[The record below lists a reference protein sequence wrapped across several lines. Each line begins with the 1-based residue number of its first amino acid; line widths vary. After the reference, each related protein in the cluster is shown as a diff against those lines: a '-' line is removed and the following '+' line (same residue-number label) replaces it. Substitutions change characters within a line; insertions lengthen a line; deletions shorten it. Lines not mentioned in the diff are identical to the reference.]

1 MDNFTP
7 RISIITVVFNGSSVI
22 GRTIESVR
30 VQNFENIEYIVIDG
44 GSDDGTLEI
53 IKNNND
59 IITSW
64 ISEPD
69 KGIYDAM
76 NKGLKKATGDYV
88 WFLNAGDEIYSPG
101 TLSKVFS
108 LAEADAYYGDV
119 GYIDEKGDTLGTRTL
134 KTPPPEL
141 TWREMIKGMVVSH
154 QSFIVKRDRAAH
166 YDLRYKYVADVD
178 WMISTLKKCESV
190 LNTNMT
196 LSKFL
201 VGGFSKKNII
211 KSNKER
217 FTILRKHFDLLE
229 VLKSHLLLSKDFIK
243 YYLSNKKKYY

>member
-1 MDNFTP
+1 MKP
-7 RISIITVVFNGSSVI
+7 VISIITVVYNGKDVLPK
-22 GRTIESVR
+22 TIESVR
-30 VQNFENIEYIVIDG
+30 TQDYKHIEYIVIDG
-44 GSDDGTLEI
+44 GSKDGTLDV
-53 IKNNND
+53 IKNNGD
-59 IITSW
+59 VISAW
-64 ISEPD
+64 SSEPD

-88 WFLNAGDEIYSPG
+88 WFLNAGDEVFAPD
-101 TLSKVFS
+101 TLTRVFS
-108 LAEADAYYGDV
+108 MGEADAYYGDV

-141 TWREMIKGMVVSH
+141 SWREMIKGMVVSH
-154 QSFIVKRDRAAH
+154 QSFIVKRELASN

-178 WMISTLKKCESV
+178 WMISTLKNCKSV
-190 LNTNMT
+190 TNTNMT

-211 KSNKER
+211 RSNRER

-229 VLKSHLLLSKDFIK
+229 VLKSHLLLSKDFVK
-243 YYLSNKKKYY
+243 YYMSNKKKYY